1 MPTNPAEWRGLL
13 QFAFEH
19 FEIQADKFGKLAD
32 RMTGAFLRA
41 LLREWDAHAPEF
53 EEHTGDG
60 AWRCPLCFDE
70 GDADGLC
77 PARRRMMGGGDGD

>member
-41 LLREWDAHAPEF
+41 LLREWDAHEPSVGGSVCAECDKILMNP
-53 EEHTGDG
+53 
-60 AWRCPLCFDE
+60 
-70 GDADGLC
+70 DGLC
-77 PARRRMMGGGDGD
+77 PARRRMMGGGDGSD